1 MNPFKYLWLCFK
13 RFWITNEFN
22 AFMAEHDLRARD
34 PERHIREQ
42 YGDEFYHNYIKHE
55 EEE

>member
-1 MNPFKYLWLCFK
+1 MNLFQYLWASWK
-13 RFWITNEFN
+13 RFWITDEFN